1 MRMVP
6 SPYSLPVLLSSTH
19 GLVEDAD
26 IPSLILYTAAAALP
40 SRVQVPN
47 SLFLAC
53 STLHFREDIGIC
65 SSLLLH
71 SAWVWLLFSGREGT
85 GWTLFTM
92 YYTLIHSLPTCFS
105 DVSGGNIVTSSLLPF
120 TRAATIISS
129 GLVAVVPPVS
139 ILLSTRSK
147 GYFLQSM
154 KFSPLIVGERMK
166 RGICVHCVLHHIKHY
181 CSSLVSFCKDGKCNL
196 LQ

>member
-1 MRMVP
+1 MVP
-6 SPYSLPVLLSSTH
+6 SPYSLPVVLSSAH

-26 IPSLILYTAAAALP
+26 LPSLILYTAAATFP
-40 SRVQVPN
+40 SCVQVPN

-53 STLHFREDIGIC
+53 STLHFGEDIGFC

-71 SAWVWLLFSGREGT
+71 SAWVWLLLSGREGT

-105 DVSGGNIVTSSLLPF
+105 DVSGGNIATALFPF
-120 TRAATIISS
+120 TRAATILSS

-139 ILLSTRSK
+139 ILLSTRRER
-147 GYFLQSM
+147 YLFQSM
-154 KFSPLIVGERMK
+154 KFPPLIVGERMK
-166 RGICVHCVLHHIKHY
+166 RGICVHCVLPHIKHY
-181 CSSLVSFCKDGKCNL
+181 CSSFVSFCKDGKCNL